1 MPHSVRRSLQLRA
14 RILIDI
20 ANRANT
26 GQLPRLHDT
35 ILVGVWQGVAL
46 QFAGKNVVALAIIG
60 LSILVKIVTDFSTIP
75 DATRAIAT
83 IVGVALGMVGT
94 DLLSSFIDQAF
105 EAEQGSSSKGRSSSS
120 RKHVSSH
127 GHHRELKRQPSSR
140 PLPRTEPR
148 ERLVQWHASV
158 QGGSSSDITS
168 VDGIISQKARNMTPL
183 EQEIAALRAK
193 ASLADSERRRCREER
208 KWAHAGELKANYKRF
223 KALMEECHKEA
234 DAKLL
239 ESAKVKNSYEYRD
252 NPNFSTRQQPSSS
265 RPQPSVPSHLRG
277 ELARTLRNPRLPPL
291 STSSSSAAP
300 ERPPPPHRTRKVSAS
315 KPSPRNPKK

>member
-1 MPHSVRRSLQLRA
+1 MPIPTAPALLVGLGA
-14 RILIDI
+14 RIVIDI

-26 GQLPRLHDT
+26 GELPRLHDT

-46 QFAGKNVVALAIIG
+46 QFAGKNVVALAAIG
-60 LSILVKIVTDFSTIP
+60 LSVLVKIVADFSTIP
-75 DATRAIAT
+75 DASRAIAT

-94 DLLSSFIDQAF
+94 DLLSSAIDQAF
-105 EAEQGSSSKGRSSSS
+105 DSEPSQGSSSKGRSSSS

-127 GHHRELKRQPSSR
+127 GHHRDLKRQPSK

-158 QGGSSSDITS
+158 QGGSVTTEPLQSSDITS

-208 KWAHAGELKANYKRF
+208 KWALSQGNEELAGELKANYKRF

-239 ESAKVKNSYEYRD
+239 ESEASSNIRLLTSAD
-252 NPNFSTRQQPSSS
+252 TR
-265 RPQPSVPSHLRG
+265 
-277 ELARTLRNPRLPPL
+277 L
-291 STSSSSAAP
+291 S
-300 ERPPPPHRTRKVSAS
+300 
-315 KPSPRNPKK
+315 